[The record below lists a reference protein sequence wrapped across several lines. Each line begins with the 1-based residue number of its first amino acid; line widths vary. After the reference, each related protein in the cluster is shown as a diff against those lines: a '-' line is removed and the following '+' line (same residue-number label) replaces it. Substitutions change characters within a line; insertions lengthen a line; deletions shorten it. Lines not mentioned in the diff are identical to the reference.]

1 MPNDKK
7 NANRSD
13 GGNTRKNDTKR
24 VSEPVPKTGQQ
35 SQDAQR
41 HQQDAA
47 HHKFHSSPHQGAA
60 DTQRGQQSQGGPQQ
74 DDGDMSQGEA
84 GQQPEI
90 PKVGSRDAPGG

>member
-1 MPNDKK
+1 MSNDKT

-13 GGNTRKNDTKR
+13 GGNSIKNDTKR
-24 VSEPVPKTGQQ
+24 VSEVAPKTAQQ

-47 HHKFHSSPHQGAA
+47 HHKFHSSPHQGVA
-60 DTQRGQQSQGGPQQ
+60 DAQRDQQLQGGPQQ
-74 DDGDMSQGEA
+74 DDGDMSQSEA